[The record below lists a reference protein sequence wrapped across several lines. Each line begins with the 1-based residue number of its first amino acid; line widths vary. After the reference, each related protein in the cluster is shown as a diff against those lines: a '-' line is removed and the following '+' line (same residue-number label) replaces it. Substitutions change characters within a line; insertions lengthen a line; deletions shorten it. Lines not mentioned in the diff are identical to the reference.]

1 MMYHRPE
8 LTGTAMLMGAVVLGI
23 ASGFLFVQGIFAA
36 FERPLNAAYRAHNH

>member
-1 MMYHRPE
+1 MLYRRPAVS
-8 LTGTAMLMGAVVLGI
+8 GSAMLGAATMLGI